1 MLSDFRIFVLS
12 QELKSH
18 GLYNEVLGLLKSV
31 RDEANKQYDQ
41 SSDMK
46 DIAETLAFDA
56 LTALVG
62 AGVCTPEEG
71 FLKYPSCLSRSI
83 KDLASERDSARAEL
97 ERALS
102 SCRVKDDVLAH
113 VRSILKTPVNADIAR
128 WASSVGADAELGRM
142 VRNMPRDMKLV
153 PRARASCRYWATF
166 MQFDG
171 GDEADVEFQS
181 PEEALKAAGVTS

>member
-1 MLSDFRIFVLS
+1 MY
-12 QELKSH
+12 EK
-18 GLYNEVLGLLKSV
+18 LYGAWSV
-31 RDEANKQYDQ
+31 RYKRWWADQ
-41 SSDMK
+41 SGRIISHPQERLVK
-46 DIAETLAFDA
+46 ANLLACIDGGINQYEVQEICENGLPRAAQFDDPA
-56 LTALVG
+56 DQFGTELERRTA
-62 AGVCTPEEG
+62 
-71 FLKYPSCLSRSI
+71 
-83 KDLASERDSARAEL
+83 ERDSARAEL

-128 WASSVGADAELGRM
+128 WASSVAADAKLGRM

>member
-18 GLYNEVLGLLKSV
+18 GLYDEVLGLLKSAQ
-31 RDEANKQYDQ
+31 DEAKKEYDQ
-41 SSDMK
+41 SSGMK
-46 DIAETLAFDA
+46 DIAETLAFGA
-56 LTALVG
+56 LTALAG

-113 VRSILKTPVNADIAR
+113 VRAILKTPVNADIAR
-128 WASSVGADAELGRM
+128 WASSVAADAELGRM
-142 VRNMPRDMKLV
+142 VRNMPADHFLLRDESQWYVLDF
-153 PRARASCRYWATF
+153 PP
-166 MQFDG
+166 
-171 GDEADVEFQS
+171 GDMTSAGNVGKGET
-181 PEEALKAAGVTS
+181 PEESLKSAGVTP